1 MRILHVFDHSI
12 PLHSGYTFRS
22 YGILR
27 EQHRRGWETVHVT
40 TPRHIR
46 PDAAAGIPHEDV
58 EGLRFYRTAAPQGAL
73 ARAPVAR
80 EILEIQATAKRL
92 EAVIRETRPDVIH
105 AHSPVLNALAALR
118 AARRA
123 GLPVVYEI
131 RAFWEDA
138 AAAHGSCR
146 EGDLRYRTTQ
156 ALETHAA
163 RKADAVTVICQGL
176 KDDLIRRGIPAD
188 KITIIP
194 NAVDLEKFSGA
205 LPRDNALAAE
215 LGLSDALVLGFI
227 GSFYDYEGLD
237 VLIAALPEIRSALPN
252 VRLLLV
258 GGGPE
263 EARLKQLAQDRGV
276 ADAVL
281 FTGRVPH
288 QDVDRYYSLV
298 DLFLYPRKSMRLTDL
313 VTPLKPLEAMAE
325 MKMLAASDV
334 GGHRELIRDGFNGH
348 LFRADDPHDL
358 AACVIRVLGDR
369 ATWPAMLRQAR
380 DFVERE
386 RNWAASVANY
396 ERVYPPLLSRA
407 SAAA

>member
-27 EQHRRGWETVHVT
+27 AQHRRGWETVHVT
-40 TPRHIR
+40 TPRHIQ
-46 PDAAAGIPHEDV
+46 PGAAPAPFEDV
-58 EGLRFYRTAAPQGAL
+58 DGLRFYRTPAPAGAL
-73 ARAPVAR
+73 ATKPVAR
-80 EILEIQATAKRL
+80 ELMEIRATARRL
-92 EAVIRETRPDVIH
+92 DEVIRETRPDIVH
-105 AHSPVLNALAALR
+105 AHSPVLNALAALK

-156 ALETHAA
+156 ALETYAA
-163 RKADAVTVICQGL
+163 RKADAVTVICEGL

-194 NAVDLEKFSGA
+194 NAVDLEKFSGGVA
-205 LPRDNALAAE
+205 RDTALAQR
-215 LGLSDALVLGFI
+215 LGLKDAVILGFI

-237 VLIAALPEIRSALPN
+237 VLIAALPQIREKLPN
-252 VRLLLV
+252 ARLLLV

-263 EARLKQLAQDRGV
+263 DARLRALAQEMGV

-288 QDVDRYYSLV
+288 NEVDRYYSLV
-298 DLFLYPRKSMRLTDL
+298 DLFVYPRKSMRLTDL

-325 MKMLAASDV
+325 MRMLAASDV

-348 LFRADDPHDL
+348 LFRADDPADL
-358 AACVIRVLGDR
+358 ASCVVRVLQNRD
-369 ATWPAMLRQAR
+369 AWPEILRQGRA
-380 DFVERE
+380 FVEQE
-386 RNWAASVANY
+386 RNWAKSVANY

-407 SAAA
+407 SRAA